1 MKKLQLFNYLC
12 SGLVFVCSLTVQ
24 ADDFIPKS
32 TYNWTGV
39 YVGGFVGGASG
50 ANVTGSGPTD
60 SNGNT
65 WNANSLASA
74 YGNNYS
80 TGGSFMGGG
89 TLGYNWQFKETP
101 YVLGVEAEYGYIGM
115 SGSNPDPNNA
125 QWNTFA
131 NNSNEQYENT
141 QGYVPLP
148 LSNGKASTKIG
159 SDYGYGLIGGR
170 IGYSMERALI
180 YIKSGAVFTSTQTEY
195 SDSNA
200 NFYIKE
206 KSNNDAG
213 YALGAGLEY
222 ALPFEWTKNI
232 SVKTEYLYFGLNKST
247 TGSVQ
252 NINSPVPYSYTT
264 NIDGIHTAKVGVNY
278 KF

>member
-50 ANVTGSGPTD
+50 ANVTGSGPTYSTGAPYND
-60 SNGNT
+60 SSY
-65 WNANSLASA
+65 A
-74 YGNNYS
+74 NNYS
-80 TGGSFMGGG
+80 TGGSFIGGG

-125 QWNTFA
+125 TFNA
-131 NNSNEQYENT
+131 PS
-141 QGYVPLP
+141 YVEGEPVYP
-148 LSNGKASTKIG
+148 LSNGKATTKIG
-159 SDYGYGLIGGR
+159 NDYGYGLIGGR

-195 SDSNA
+195 SDSNY

-247 TGSVQ
+247 TGSLQ
-252 NINSPVPYSYTT
+252 NINFPVSSSYTT